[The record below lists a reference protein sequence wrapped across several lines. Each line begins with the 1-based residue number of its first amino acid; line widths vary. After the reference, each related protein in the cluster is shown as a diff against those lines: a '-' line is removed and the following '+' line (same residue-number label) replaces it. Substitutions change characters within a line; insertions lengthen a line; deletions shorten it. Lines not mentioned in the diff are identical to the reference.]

1 MAVGKG
7 SMARASK
14 AVKKAAEPVEEVK
27 QVVVEE
33 VPEIKD
39 EKKPTVKKRAVKKN
53 EKAEDIQ
60 KDETLNEMI
69 AIGEE
74 MPVYYL

>member
-33 VPEIKD
+33 VPEIKE

>member
-33 VPEIKD
+33 VPEIKE
-39 EKKPTVKKRAVKKN
+39 EKKLTVKKRAVKKN

>member
-39 EKKPTVKKRAVKKN
+39 EKKPAVKKRAVKKN